1 MSESSSES
9 SPGGGG
15 TPVKPDR
22 VRNYLDHFK
31 NLLDPAQRHLTDMT
45 KPYNRAFPFPKDVH
59 VNPAELKK
67 LVLNSERIRN
77 VLEKDSDGDPR
88 KKAELLRTVKAILD
102 EIGLDESL
110 MVIRVLGTILNYIIR
125 QILSGM
131 YVNETK
137 LEQLKSKFGDRTV
150 LYLPSHRSY
159 GDFILMSYVSFC
171 YNIAIPGIAA
181 GMDFHS
187 MAFMGSIL
195 RQTGAFYMRRTF
207 GNDQLYWAVFKEYM
221 RQLVRA
227 YDNGVE
233 FFVEGTRSRSN
244 KALTPKIGLL
254 SMALEPLFM
263 GEVPDVLVVPVSV
276 SYDRPLEEQ
285 LFVYELLGVPKPK
298 ESTKGLL
305 KAMSIL
311 KESYGSI
318 YFEFG
323 DPISVREYFGDE
335 LNRFQHSMSPAHVQ
349 SLTKSDLTLVQNLAF
364 DVVHLQQEKIVLTTF
379 HLISIY
385 YNYRKYLG
393 QSVNLAELVEG
404 LAGLVDV
411 FQHLGAVTTIQ
422 KTGNSP
428 SSDRALIRS
437 SIEEALKTHS
447 NILQFN
453 SDSVLVIAKSHHDFS
468 QVDKRKL
475 KGHNLSDVVMRL
487 SVPIFT
493 LQLYCNP
500 CLHWLAQPA
509 LVLLAAKNLSNGNST
524 VNLLQLRQAV
534 AELRNLFAAEF
545 VFHARR
551 EEREFR
557 QSVDHLV
564 HFGVMERRGNGGETT
579 TTTEE
584 GVRIVGEGCGVVD
597 QELKKNKER
606 QQQVYLSAVGPFL
619 CCYLQVAVVLMEHFS
634 AGPFKERDYLAKV
647 QEFVEQLLLRHEPH
661 VHPYCLSLDSINL
674 ALYSLVTL
682 GVITKT
688 KLNDMSATFT
698 VDTSR
703 LRPLVTVLRTYC
715 DLLPFEYLTF
725 QGAVVHV
732 PIGSKL

>member
-1 MSESSSES
+1 MAESTSE
-9 SPGGGG
+9 GG
-15 TPVKPDR
+15 TPAKAERDDR

-59 VNPAELKK
+59 VNPADLKK

-77 VLEKDSDGDPR
+77 VLEKESGGDPR
-88 KKAELLRTVKAILD
+88 KKAELVRTVKAILD

-187 MAFMGSIL
+187 MAFMGNIL

-207 GNDQLYWAVFKEYM
+207 GNDRLYWAVFKEYM
-221 RQLVRA
+221 RQLVRS

-263 GEVPDVLVVPVSV
+263 GEVADVLVVPVSV

-323 DPISVREYFGDE
+323 DAISVREYFGDE

-379 HLISIY
+379 HLISVY

-393 QSVNLAELVEG
+393 RSVNLPELIEG
-404 LAGLVDV
+404 LRALVDI

-422 KTGNSP
+422 KTGHHEA
-428 SSDRALIRS
+428 DRNLIRT
-437 SIEEALKTHS
+437 SIEEALKTHR
-447 NILQFN
+447 NILQLN
-453 SDSVLVIAKSHHDFS
+453 SDAVLVIAKSHHDFS

-509 LVLLAAKNLSNGNST
+509 LVLLASKKLSAT
-524 VNLLQLRQAV
+524 DLEVNLHTLRQAV
-534 AELRNLFAAEF
+534 TELRNLFATEF
-545 VFHARR
+545 VLHGRR
-551 EEREFR
+551 EEREFG
-557 QSVDHLV
+557 QSLDHLV
-564 HFGVMERRGNGGETT
+564 HFGVLERGTPPDVPV
-579 TTTEE
+579 
-584 GVRIVGEGCGVVD
+584 VRLVPDRAE
-597 QELKKNKER
+597 

-634 AGPFKERDYLAKV
+634 QGPFKEKDYLAKV
-647 QEFVEQLLLRHEPH
+647 QEFVEQLLLSHEPH

-674 ALYSLVTL
+674 ALYSLVAL
-682 GVITKT
+682 GVIAKT
-688 KLNDMSATFT
+688 KLADLTTSFT
-698 VDTSR
+698 VDTAR
-703 LRPLVTVLRTYC
+703 LRPLVASLRAYC

-725 QGAVVHV
+725 QGAVVQV
-732 PIGSKL
+732 IESKL

>member
-1 MSESSSES
+1 MAESSSE
-9 SPGGGG
+9 GG
-15 TPVKPDR
+15 TPTKAKAEER
-22 VRNYLDHFK
+22 MRNYLDHFK

-59 VNPAELKK
+59 VNPADLKK

-77 VLEKDSDGDPR
+77 VLEKESGGDPR
-88 KKAELLRTVKAILD
+88 KKAELVRTVKAILD

-110 MVIRVLGTILNYIIR
+110 AVIRVLGTILNYIIR
-125 QILSGM
+125 RILSGM

-137 LEQLKSKFGDRTV
+137 LEQLKSQFGDRTV

-233 FFVEGTRSRSN
+233 FFIEGTRSRSN

-311 KESYGSI
+311 KENYGSI

-349 SLTKSDLTLVQNLAF
+349 SLTKSDLTLLHNLAF

-379 HLISIY
+379 HLISVY

-393 QSVNLAELVEG
+393 QSVNLPELIEG
-404 LAGLVDV
+404 LRVLVDIL
-411 FQHLGAVTTIQ
+411 QHLGAVTTIQ
-422 KTGNSP
+422 KTGHHEA
-428 SSDRALIRS
+428 DRNLIRT
-437 SIEEALKTHS
+437 SIEEALKTHA
-447 NILQFN
+447 NILQLN
-453 SDSVLVIAKSHHDFS
+453 SDAVLVIAKSHHDFS

-509 LVLLAAKNLSNGNST
+509 LVLLAAKNLSNSSSDINVHT
-524 VNLLQLRQAV
+524 LRQTV
-534 AELRNLFAAEF
+534 IELRNLFATEF
-545 VFHARR
+545 VFHGRR
-551 EEREFR
+551 EEREFG
-557 QSVDHLV
+557 QSLDHLV
-564 HFGVMERRGNGGETT
+564 HFGVMERGTVVEDGPAV
-579 TTTEE
+579 
-584 GVRIVGEGCGVVD
+584 VRIVQDKAD
-597 QELKKNKER
+597 QQQQR
-606 QQQVYLSAVGPFL
+606 QQVYLSAVGPFL

-634 AGPFKERDYLAKV
+634 HGPFKEKDYLAKV

-674 ALYSLVTL
+674 ALYSLVAL
-682 GVITKT
+682 GVIAKT
-688 KLNDMSATFT
+688 KLADLTTSFT
-698 VDTSR
+698 VDTAR
-703 LRPLVTVLRTYC
+703 LRPLVATLRTYC

-725 QGAVVHV
+725 QGAVVQV
-732 PIGSKL
+732 MESKL

>member
-1 MSESSSES
+1 MAESSSE
-9 SPGGGG
+9 GG
-15 TPVKPDR
+15 TPTKAKAEER
-22 VRNYLDHFK
+22 MRNYLDHFK

-59 VNPAELKK
+59 VNPADLKK

-77 VLEKDSDGDPR
+77 VLEKESGGDPR
-88 KKAELLRTVKAILD
+88 KKAELVRTVKTILD

-110 MVIRVLGTILNYIIR
+110 AVIRVLGTILNYIIR
-125 QILSGM
+125 RILSGM

-137 LEQLKSKFGDRTV
+137 LEQLKSQFGDRTV

-233 FFVEGTRSRSN
+233 FFIEGTRSRSN

-311 KESYGSI
+311 KENYGSI

-349 SLTKSDLTLVQNLAF
+349 SLTKSDLTLLHNLAF

-379 HLISIY
+379 HLISVY

-393 QSVNLAELVEG
+393 QSVNLPELIEG
-404 LAGLVDV
+404 LRVLVDI

-422 KTGNSP
+422 KTGHHEA
-428 SSDRALIRS
+428 DRNLIRT
-437 SIEEALKTHS
+437 SIEEALKTHA
-447 NILQFN
+447 NILQLN
-453 SDSVLVIAKSHHDFS
+453 SDAVLVIAKSHHDFS

-509 LVLLAAKNLSNGNST
+509 LVLLAAKNLSNSSSDINVHT
-524 VNLLQLRQAV
+524 LRQTV
-534 AELRNLFAAEF
+534 IELRNLFATEF
-545 VFHARR
+545 VFHGRR
-551 EEREFR
+551 EEREFG
-557 QSVDHLV
+557 QSLDHLV
-564 HFGVMERRGNGGETT
+564 HFGVMERGTVVEDGPAV
-579 TTTEE
+579 
-584 GVRIVGEGCGVVD
+584 VRIVQDKAD
-597 QELKKNKER
+597 QQQQR
-606 QQQVYLSAVGPFL
+606 QQVYLSAVGPFL

-634 AGPFKERDYLAKV
+634 HGPFKEKDYLAKV
-647 QEFVEQLLLRHEPH
+647 KEFK
-661 VHPYCLSLDSINL
+661 SINL
-674 ALYSLVTL
+674 ALYSLVAL
-682 GVITKT
+682 GVIAKT
-688 KLNDMSATFT
+688 KLADLTTSFT
-698 VDTSR
+698 VDTAR
-703 LRPLVTVLRTYC
+703 LRPLVATLRTYC

-725 QGAVVHV
+725 QGAVVQLVRLVLAIVLRLVHGMLRLLRTV
-732 PIGSKL
+732 GMRTLGQAAAAAIRWR